1 MTSSLV
7 LVPIIDGA
15 EHDETIVF
23 LQGWPDSA
31 AVWDEAATALARR
44 YRCVRV
50 TLPNFGGDRTT
61 RWGYSTTE
69 IVDALVELLR
79 DVGKGQPVSL
89 VLHDWGSYW
98 GHAAHHRSPELV
110 ARVASLDV
118 APHFKPTT
126 AKGALGIVAYQG
138 WLLAAFAV
146 GGPPGTWMTRRFA
159 RLGRFPVDEG
169 RLDCWM
175 NYPYRNVWA
184 DLLTGRAREL
194 TKGYWPTCP
203 LLFVYGQR
211 KPFPFHSASWTDHV
225 RRVGGEV
232 IGLPC
237 GHWVMRDPSFVGILS
252 AWLARSRPLLPR
264 VTDPSPRTPRA

>member
-1 MTSSLV
+1 MTTLV

-15 EHDETIVF
+15 EHAETVVF

-31 AVWDEAATALARR
+31 AVWDEAVAALARR

-50 TLPNFGGDRTT
+50 TLPNFAGDRSA

-79 DVGKGQPVSL
+79 DVGKGQPVTL

-98 GHAAHHRSPELV
+98 GHAAHHRCPELV
-110 ARVASLDV
+110 ARVAGLDV
-118 APHFKPTT
+118 APHLRPT
-126 AKGALGIVAYQG
+126 AKAIAGIAAYQG

-146 GGPPGTWMTRRFA
+146 GGAPGTWMTRRFA
-159 RLGRFPVDEG
+159 RLARVPAPED
-169 RLDCWM
+169 RLDAWM

-184 DLLTGRAREL
+184 DLLTGRAQDL

-232 IGLPC
+232 ISLPC
-237 GHWVMRDPSFVGILS
+237 GHWVMQDPSFAGILA
-252 AWLARSRPLLPR
+252 AWLARTRLL
-264 VTDPSPRTPRA
+264 